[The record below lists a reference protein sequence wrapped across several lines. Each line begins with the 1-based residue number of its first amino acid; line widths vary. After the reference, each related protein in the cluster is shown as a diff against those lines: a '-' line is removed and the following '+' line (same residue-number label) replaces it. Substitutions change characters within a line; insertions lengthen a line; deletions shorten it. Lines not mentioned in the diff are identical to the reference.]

1 MGEQNYPYRVT
12 VYKGENRF
20 CVIPTLKHFAGYYID
35 SDWYKMFNYTAEK
48 EEIGKSI
55 FEALAVID
63 NSPIAMGS
71 KEEPAWKKSSK
82 YKSWQGFSNHNTMV
96 RINLLEDKSYDI
108 WPYSGEE
115 LWHVLL
121 PETATAEEIGK
132 AISDM
137 FDELEKMG
145 VKKLY
150 R

>member
-1 MGEQNYPYRVT
+1 M
-12 VYKGENRF
+12 
-20 CVIPTLKHFAGYYID
+20 
-35 SDWYKMFNYTAEK
+35 
-48 EEIGKSI
+48 
-55 FEALAVID
+55 ID

-115 LWHVLL
+115 SWHVLL